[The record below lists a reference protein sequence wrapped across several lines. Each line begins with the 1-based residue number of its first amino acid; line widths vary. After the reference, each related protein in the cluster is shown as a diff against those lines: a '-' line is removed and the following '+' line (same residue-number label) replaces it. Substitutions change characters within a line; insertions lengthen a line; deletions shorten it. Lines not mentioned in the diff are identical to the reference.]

1 MDYFTKDFF
10 TFKGYRVQKIQKGD
24 TEIIVS
30 LNPRRKTANC
40 PRCGKRTKNIYE
52 QGGQRRV
59 KHSKYEGK
67 LVSVIFPKRRFF
79 CDNCRATFNEK
90 PGFVESRARTTG
102 NFALEAVFALS
113 RSSFSTVCE
122 SYQTSYSFLASALLK
137 IKFDDPWPKG
147 ELRLGFDEH
156 AYGKRHMMITVCE
169 LKNHKL
175 LAILPYY
182 TKDEVV
188 KYLDGRPKEEL
199 DRVTELCFD
208 MGFKQQKVVESY
220 FPDTFTTVDKF
231 HVLFYCAKL
240 IDADRRI
247 LCTKYGYTERENL
260 RQIMRMPIWKLTE
273 KQREFLDK
281 VFNEY
286 PELKE
291 RWNIYQGL
299 ARFYQSRDREEGRKR
314 LNKVREAILDLGEDS
329 FLSSFAKTLKK
340 REEEILNYFV
350 NHTTNAYTEGIH
362 TKIKM
367 LKRTSY
373 GFKNIDIY
381 IKKMMLGFLPFVI
394 ISSLFLP
401 R

>member
-1 MDYFTKDFF
+1 MTYFTNKFLH
-10 TFKGYRVQKIQKGD
+10 FKGYLVQGIENTKNETVIRL
-24 TEIIVS
+24 S
-30 LNPRRKTANC
+30 PRRKTASC
-40 PRCGKRTKNIYE
+40 PRCGERTKTIYE
-52 QGGQRRV
+52 QGGQRKI
-59 KHSKYEGK
+59 KHSKYEGR
-67 LVSVIFPKRRFF
+67 LVSVTFPKRRFTCSHCSRPF
-79 CDNCRATFNEK
+79 SEQ
-90 PGFVESRARTTG
+90 PEFVAQRARTTG
-102 NFALEAVFALS
+102 NFALEAIFALS

-122 SYQTSYSFLASALLK
+122 SYQTSYSFLASTLLK

-182 TKDEVV
+182 TKEEVV
-188 KYLDGRPKEEL
+188 KYLDSRAREEL
-199 DRVTELCFD
+199 GRVTELCFD
-208 MGFKQQKVVESY
+208 MGFKQQGVVEGY
-220 FPDTFTTVDKF
+220 FPSVFTTVDKF
-231 HVLFYCAKL
+231 HVLFCCAKL

-260 RQIMRMPIWKLTE
+260 RQIMRMPTWKLTE
-273 KQREFLDK
+273 KQREFLSK

-291 RWNIYQGL
+291 RWSIYQKL
-299 ARFYQSRDREEGRKR
+299 ARFYQSKNREEGRLKLTEIR
-314 LNKVREAILDLGEDS
+314 KAILDLGDS
-329 FLSSFAKTLKK
+329 YLASFAKTLRK

-350 NHTTNAYTEGIH
+350 NHTTNAYTEGVH

-373 GFKNIDIY
+373 GFKNINIY
-381 IKKMMLGFLPFVI
+381 IKKMMLSFLPFVI
-394 ISSLFLP
+394 MASFFHP
-401 R
+401 TK